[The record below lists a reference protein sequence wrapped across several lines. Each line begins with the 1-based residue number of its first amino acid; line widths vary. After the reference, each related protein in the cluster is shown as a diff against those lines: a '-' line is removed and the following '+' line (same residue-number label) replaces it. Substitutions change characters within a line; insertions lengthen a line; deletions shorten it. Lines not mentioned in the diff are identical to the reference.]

1 MDSAAAATGHAIPA
15 LRASG
20 LKVRYR
26 NGAVGIED
34 VSLTVNPGQIVA
46 LFGPNGAGKT
56 TTVRAISGFLRTEG
70 TKIVNGR
77 VEIFGKDVTAAEP
90 HETYAAGVAT
100 VPERRKVFSSLTVDD
115 NLVALGALPGRGQRK
130 AAYDRV
136 YDLFP
141 ILAERRGQLAGRLS
155 GGQQQ
160 MLAIAR
166 SLMRQPRVL
175 IIDEMTLGLHH
186 SLHEP
191 LFVAV
196 RQIAA
201 QGPSVVIVDESTGFA
216 LKVADYCYLLG
227 AGQVRDSGPAEK
239 FRNNDLLAVGY
250 VEGD

>member
-1 MDSAAAATGHAIPA
+1 MNSVQPPAIRAT
-15 LRASG
+15 G

-26 NGAVGIED
+26 NGAIGID
-34 VSLTVNPGQIVA
+34 GVSLTVNPGQIVA

-70 TKIVNGR
+70 TRLINGR
-77 VEIFGKDVTAAEP
+77 VEIFGKNVTGCEP
-90 HETYAAGVAT
+90 HEIYAAGIAT
-100 VPERRKVFSSLTVDD
+100 VPERRKIFSSLTVDD
-115 NLVALGALPGRGQRK
+115 NLAALGGLPARANRK
-130 AAYDRV
+130 PAYDRV

-141 ILAERRGQLAGRLS
+141 ILAERRKQLAGRLS

-166 SLMRQPRVL
+166 SLMREPRVL

-196 RQIAA
+196 RQIAK
-201 QGPSVVIVDESTGFA
+201 QGPSIVVVDESTGFA

-227 AGQVRDSGPAEK
+227 AGRVRDSGPADK
-239 FRNNDLLAVGY
+239 FRDNDLLAVGY